1 MGTRK
6 CHICQTRYI
15 AIGMVVCCDA
25 CWAVAK
31 LLYGSDAREKVY
43 DDTKDK
49 VVISYRDDIMREY
62 DHNYS
67 ISALGDLL

>member
-43 DDTKDK
+43 DDRNSLNHAGSFST
-49 VVISYRDDIMREY
+49 S
-62 DHNYS
+62 
-67 ISALGDLL
+67 